1 MARQGRRRP
10 GVALS
15 TAAPPGRAPGG
26 AGRFCDRVV
35 LGMWQANCYVLGDAS
50 LGTAVVVDP
59 GQDGGPDVLR
69 LLASRG
75 AGCEAIL
82 LTHGHIDHIWSVP
95 ELARRLDVP
104 VLLHPGDR
112 WLWDDPA
119 AGFGDL
125 PPDTLRTQLGLDWDP
140 PTERLE
146 DLRDGQTLSFAGM
159 RLRVRHTPGHTPGS
173 CVFHLADASGDD
185 PLLLSG
191 DLIFAG
197 SVGRTDFPRGSWQ
210 DQMDA
215 IARVVLP
222 LEDRTVVRSGHG
234 PQTTVGV
241 ERATNPF
248 LRSLA

>member
-15 TAAPPGRAPGG
+15 TARPPGRPPGG
-26 AGRFCDRVV
+26 EGRFCDRVV
-35 LGMWQANCYVLGDAS
+35 LGMWQANCYVLGDSS
-50 LGTAVVVDP
+50 LSTAVVVDP
-59 GQDGGPDVLR
+59 GQDGGPEVLR
-69 LLASRG
+69 LLAGRG
-75 AGCEAIL
+75 AACEAIL

-104 VLLHPGDR
+104 VLLHPSDR

-159 RLRVRHTPGHTPGS
+159 RMRVRHTPGHTPGS
-173 CVFHLADASGDD
+173 CVFHLADDD

-197 SVGRTDFPRGSWQ
+197 SVGRTDFPRGSWEE
-210 DQMDA
+210 QMDA

-222 LEDRTVVRSGHG
+222 MEDRTVVHSGHG